1 MGSPGGWG
9 LVTPGTGY
17 TGGHPRD
24 CGHVITG
31 VWYGKCGNPGDCGYM
46 TVGTGSQVCHH
57 GKCGHVT
64 PGAGL
69 GGVTLETVVV

>member
-1 MGSPGGWG
+1 M
-9 LVTPGTGY
+9 TPSTGY
-17 TGGHPRD
+17 TGGHLRD

-31 VWYGKCGNPGDCGYM
+31 VWYGKFGNLGDCGYM
-46 TVGTGSQVCHH
+46 TVGTGSQVCPH